1 MSLELLRELA
11 QCEAF
16 PVAVTDQISVDRLR
30 LLKAAGMV
38 EAQLPD
44 EPGEPAWVHAVTG
57 WGRATLRADGARL
70 VLELRQERQIDVRRD
85 SAEG

>member
-16 PVAVTDQISVDRLR
+16 PVAVVDQISVDRLR

-44 EPGEPAWVHAVTG
+44 EPDQPAWVHAVTG
-57 WGRATLRADGARL
+57 WGRATLRADGARM
-70 VLELRQERQIDVRRD
+70 VLELRQERQSDVLRD
-85 SAEG
+85 SADG

>member
-1 MSLELLRELA
+1 MPLELLRELA

-44 EPGEPAWVHAVTG
+44 EPGQPAWVTG
-57 WGRATLRADGARL
+57 WGRSTLRADGARM
-70 VLELRQERQIDVRRD
+70 VLELRQERQSDVLRD
-85 SAEG
+85 SADG